1 MMNKY
6 YYYYFTFNLIVFNF
20 LKVKGDSLFFYR
32 RGVVLYTT
40 NNLITMTFLF
50 IMKTNGFKAHIQF
63 VLLQN

>member
-1 MMNKY
+1 MNKY

-32 RGVVLYTT
+32 RCVVPYTT
-40 NNLITMTFLF
+40 NNLTTMAFLF